1 MRELDP
7 SRVDWRLNRGEL
19 FQKALADHLTFQRD
33 VVAYRPSSPRTHLV
47 PDGDGHA
54 SLIAIT
60 PAFLEAHKK
69 IVDSLEADLR
79 TLGPQGDR
87 MANGVIERV
96 YEPYMDP
103 DRIGVNDANSV

>member
-1 MRELDP
+1 MKDLDP

-19 FQKALADHLTFQRD
+19 LQKTLTDHLQFQRD
-33 VVAYRPSSPRTHLV
+33 VVTYRSDSPRTHLV

-54 SLIAIT
+54 SLIVINDVFVA
-60 PAFLEAHKK
+60 AHKK

-79 TLGPQGDR
+79 ALGPQGDL

-96 YEPYMDP
+96 FEPYLE
-103 DRIGVNDANSV
+103 DANGV